1 MKSLV
6 IAALVITLV
15 IFVLTIPVFFVVR
28 GTEAEIP
35 FALLVLSLGI
45 TGILAAQMAFIRKG
59 KGKEAR
65 SRVLSI
71 AVIVQVLL
79 LLVVDVYVF
88 INITPNY
95 YWYPATLLVLV
106 LLLMAIV
113 GTKIGL
119 DRKAGGGHLI

>member
-15 IFVLTIPVFFVVR
+15 IFALTIPVFFVVR
-28 GTEAEIP
+28 STEAEIP

-59 KGKEAR
+59 KEAR

-71 AVIVQVLL
+71 AVIVQILL

-88 INITPNY
+88 INITPAF
-95 YWYPATLLVLV
+95 YWYPASVLVLV

>member
-28 GTEAEIP
+28 STEAEIP

-45 TGILAAQMAFIRKG
+45 TGILAAQMAFIR

-95 YWYPATLLVLV
+95 YWYPASVLVLV

>member
-59 KGKEAR
+59 KEEK
-65 SRVLSI
+65 SRILSI
-71 AVIVQVLL
+71 AILVQILL

-88 INITPNY
+88 INITPTF
-95 YWYPATLLVLV
+95 YWYPASVLVLV